1 MPVAL
6 DLIVFPALFSLL
18 SLRTVWVDRV
28 VRRGSTLCFLFVSF
42 SFLLLSDHEICSG
55 WIGARSEDRIEN
67 HVSLI
72 CMPGH
77 TDCTPVDRSSCG
89 RIAAARDEGPA
100 RSRGNIARRRGV

>member
-1 MPVAL
+1 MPL
-6 DLIVFPALFSLL
+6 DLIMFYYPALLFSLL
-18 SLRTVWVDRV
+18 LLLLRF
-28 VRRGSTLCFLFVSF
+28 GSTVSSDAAQLCFLSF

-89 RIAAARDEGPA
+89 QIAAARDEGPA